1 MSATAPSPASPT
13 VPEGLSAHAYVRYP
27 DLDGR
32 HVFITGGGSGIGA
45 YFVHAFA
52 SQGAQV
58 SFVSLHADAGEALC
72 AAVAATGAPR
82 PVFTACD
89 IRDAGALQAVIAAR
103 TAAAGPVSVLIN
115 NAARDQRHTV
125 ETLDVAGW
133 DDLMATNLRPQF
145 FSIQSVVTAMKAAG
159 EGSILNVGSN
169 SANLGLA
176 GYPAYV
182 TAKAAITGLTKAL
195 ARELGPHGIRVNALV
210 PGWVMTAKQK
220 ALWVTPE
227 GLAECLAQQSL
238 KRTIDGEDVA
248 EAALFLASRAAG
260 MITGQALLV
269 DGGRAMP

>member
-89 IRDAGALQAVIAAR
+89 IRDAGALQGVIAAR